1 MPDKPNLQLG
11 DPPPGLAR
19 RQISVSG
26 VWLLAVLQIATL
38 ATVGLLLTGRNPV
51 GSTSSTEPDR
61 VEEIRATAIAL
72 EDRSLAA
79 EAADA
84 WREYLRLSAAADDRA
99 KVLYRVGGLLMD
111 AEDFSGAVTAL
122 VEAEQLA
129 GDDNELKS
137 KVGTKIVT
145 CLRRLGRY
153 GEVGR
158 ELSRQ
163 VEVGGDEMAQGNVL
177 ATYAGETFTEADL
190 DRMIER
196 TIDRVLAMQ
205 RNGPFQPSREQ
216 LLKQYESGEARQRM
230 LQEILQR
237 ELFSRRAR
245 ELEID
250 RESSFQQTHELLE
263 TELLAGQF
271 LSRELAKIQPTDV
284 DVESFYA
291 ANKTD
296 YRQPETASVI
306 VFPLKDDQTAEE
318 VLSGIATAD
327 QFTEAAKGDADQPE
341 VVRLVKGQ
349 PHPRFTE
356 TSAIFALSE
365 GEWTKTPMEVG
376 DQKVLVLVDSKTA
389 AATPPL
395 DQVRFR
401 VESDYRHRKQQ
412 ELTQQ
417 LSADLMS
424 RYDVKIVAP
433 PTETKAGED
442 DSSDESTRDDE

>member
-1 MPDKPNLQLG
+1 MSDKPNLQLG
-11 DPPPGLAR
+11 DPPSGLAR
-19 RQISVSG
+19 RQTSVRG
-26 VWLLAVLQIATL
+26 VWLLVVLQIATL

-51 GSTSSTEPDR
+51 GSASSTDPGR
-61 VEEIRATAIAL
+61 IEEIRATAISL

-84 WREYLRLSAAADDRA
+84 WREYLRLAPAADDRA

-129 GDDNELKS
+129 ADDDELKS

-163 VEVGGDEMAQGNVL
+163 VEVGGDETTQGNVL
-177 ATYAGETFTEADL
+177 ATFAGETFTAADL

-196 TIDRVLAMQ
+196 TVDRVLAMQ
-205 RNGPFQPSREQ
+205 SESPFLPSREQ

-250 RESSFQQTHELLE
+250 REPSYQETREFLE

-284 DVESFYA
+284 DIESFYA
-291 ANKTD
+291 ANKAD
-296 YRQPETASVI
+296 YRQPETASI
-306 VFPLKDDQTAEE
+306 IALPLKDDQTAED
-318 VLSGIATAD
+318 VLSRITTAD
-327 QFTEAAKGDADQPE
+327 QFKEAAKGDADQPA
-341 VVRLVKGQ
+341 VVRLVKEQ
-349 PHPRFTE
+349 PHPRFE
-356 TSAIFALSE
+356 DTSAIFALTE
-365 GEWTKTPMEVG
+365 GEWTKTPIEAG
-376 DQKVLVLVDSKTA
+376 DQKVLVLVESKTA

-395 DQVRFR
+395 DQIRFR
-401 VESDYRHRKQQ
+401 VESDYRRRKQQ

-424 RYDVKIVAP
+424 RYDVKIVVP
-433 PTETKAGED
+433 PTEKEASDEE
-442 DSSDESTRDDE
+442 SSDESTGDDE